1 VSSPDPRSDA
11 KAKNAIRKR
20 KRKEKKMNV
29 RKIMTTDITKATPE
43 NTLVYVATMMR
54 DEDIGSLPIVDGNGL
69 IGIITDRDIVIRA
82 IADGKDPSTTKV
94 EEVLS
99 EELESVEPDTDVTD
113 AADLMASRRIR
124 RLPVVEDGQLV
135 GMVSLGDIAIKH
147 EDSTAAY
154 ALEGISE
161 GVKTSSG
168 DGSAMIVEQE
178 TKRVSGRATARPK
191 KTKGH
196 RKTPKKAA

>member
-1 VSSPDPRSDA
+1 
-11 KAKNAIRKR
+11 
-20 KRKEKKMNV
+20 MNV